1 MMRRF
6 AISLLVSIACFNACF
21 ASDWKNLH
29 EVADN
34 KPLPQALEAVKN
46 NPDSLNDLYVLGL
59 VYLDLRDDRNS
70 AAAFSK
76 ILNKDPN
83 NIEAR
88 WGLAEVLRRQHKDNE
103 AEELLNEVI
112 KADPKF
118 FPAYVTLAYIKH
130 IRMDFEGSLRLTL
143 KVVGAG
149 RDKVDEANYIRA
161 YALYAGNK
169 GLIAHYGGPIS
180 KVINGTIVLP
190 TLKKLERIRA
200 DSPAV
205 LFGLGTFYL
214 LAPGLAGGDIEL
226 AEEYLKK
233 AADADPKLAD
243 IYARLAELYRAKGD
257 QAKFEQYI
265 NKALE
270 LDPLGELALDI
281 KADGCKYACPGK

>member
-76 ILNKDPN
+76 IINKDPN

-88 WGLAEVLRRQHKDNE
+88 WGLAEVLRRQHKDSQ
-103 AEELLNEVI
+103 AQQLLDEVI
-112 KADPKF
+112 KSDPWF
-118 FPAYVTLAYIKH
+118 FPAYITLAYIKH
-130 IRMDFEGSLRLTL
+130 MKMDFEGSLRLTL
-143 KVVGAG
+143 KVVSQG
-149 RDKVDEANYIRA
+149 REKVDEANYIRA

-169 GLIAHYGGPIS
+169 GLIAHYGGPVA
-180 KVINGTIVLP
+180 KVLNGTVVLP
-190 TLKKLERIRA
+190 TLKKLERIRP

-226 AEEYLKK
+226 AEEYLKE
-233 AADADPKLAD
+233 AVEADPKLAD
-243 IYARLAELYRAKGD
+243 IYARLAQLYQEKGD
-257 QAKFEQYI
+257 KEKYGLYI
-265 NKALE
+265 KKAFE
-270 LDPLGELALDI
+270 LDPQSELALDV
-281 KADGCKYACPGK
+281 KAGSCKYACPH